1 MLGDFVPVKLGFD
14 EGERVKY
21 MVATE
26 DYSGFLLFCFANGKV
41 AKVPLSAYA
50 TKTNRKKL
58 ANAYS
63 AKNPIVEILYIAEDC
78 DVLMRSNNNR
88 AIVFNTAMLLPKTTR
103 DSIGVQVMTLKSKS
117 AALDSASVLTEE
129 QLAPLQK
136 YVVKNIPA
144 AGGMAKDL
152 EIAGQMTL

>member
-1 MLGDFVPVKLGFD
+1 MPVKLGFD
-14 EGERVKY
+14 DGERVKF
-21 MVATE
+21 MIATD
-26 DYSGFLLFCFANGKV
+26 DYTGFVLFCFENGKI

-63 AKNPIVEILYIAEDC
+63 AKNPIVEILFIPEDC
-78 DVLMRSNNNR
+78 NVLVRSTNNR

-103 DSIGVQVMTLKSKS
+103 DSIGVQVLTLKAKASK
-117 AALDSASVLTEE
+117 LDSASVLTGE
-129 QLAPLQK
+129 QTEDLKK

-144 AGGMAKDL
+144 AGCMAKDL
-152 EIAGQMTL
+152 ELAGQMTL